1 MSDHT
6 HDGVCDNAEEHRFE
20 LMVEG
25 QRAEAYYEFA
35 GKVIT
40 FTHTDVPL
48 VLSGRGVG
56 SRLIKGAL
64 DAARARGLKVRATCP
79 FVSAYLGKHK
89 EYGDIIA

>member
-1 MSDHT
+1 MSDVT
-6 HDGVCDNAEEHRFE
+6 DNVDEQRFE

-25 QRAEAYYEFA
+25 QRAEAYYTLE
-35 GKVIT
+35 GKIIT
-40 FTHTDVPL
+40 FTHTDVPM

-64 DAARARGLKVRATCP
+64 DLARSRGLKVKATCP

-89 EYGDIIA
+89 EYGDLIA

>member
-1 MSDHT
+1 MSE
-6 HDGVCDNAEEHRFE
+6 VRDNPQEHRFE
-20 LMVEG
+20 LMVDG
-25 QRAEAYYEFA
+25 QRAEAYYTLE

-40 FTHTDVPL
+40 FNHTDVPQ

-64 DAARARGLKVRATCP
+64 DEARARGLNVKATCP

-89 EYGDIIA
+89 EYADLIA